1 LRLGPGSVVA
11 GRYRLT
17 RLLGEGGMGDVWE
30 ASNTVTG
37 RAVAIKRLRLSRADV
52 SGVSHARFVREA
64 QAACAVAHPNVVEVL
79 DFVDSVD
86 EPPIIVMELLRGETL
101 AAYVEGGQTL
111 APEAVARLLLPVV
124 SAVGTAHARGI
135 VHRDLKPA
143 NIFLQ
148 EDGDDTKAKVLDF
161 GIAKWVSA
169 LPSDVALLT
178 ETGSTLGTPCYM
190 APEQA
195 LGERVIDHRA
205 DVWAIG
211 VILYECLTGMRPVEG
226 ENAAQIVVRLLRT
239 GIMPIERLVPS
250 LPSELAELVMR
261 MLAREANQRPGSL
274 HEAYRVLSTLTPLC
288 VPEFG
293 EPEVPLAPASGEL
306 GLSAGATEPALATS
320 IRAPTRA
327 PRRLLPAALGGLAVL
342 VAVGLWQRRA
352 PESAV
357 PKAAHAAVAGSSAP
371 SPPMAPTIDPTPVSG
386 PSPAAHAS
394 AAPVPDVALATVALP
409 RQRASVK
416 ASRSRTTVTSA
427 APSAQPPTPS
437 GLPPGA
443 ACERSRDCVSNLCLA
458 FSCR

>member
-37 RAVAIKRLRLSRADV
+37 RAVAIKRLRLSRSDV
-52 SGVSHARFVREA
+52 GGVGRARFVREA

-79 DFVDSVD
+79 DFVDSED
-86 EPPIIVMELLRGETL
+86 EPPILVMELLRGETL
-101 AAYVEGGQTL
+101 AARLDGGQAL
-111 APEAVARLLLPVV
+111 APEVVARLLLPVV

-148 EDGDDTKAKVLDF
+148 GEGDDTEVKVLDF

-169 LPSDVALLT
+169 LPTDGALLT

-226 ENAAQIVVRLLRT
+226 ENAARIVVRLLRT
-239 GIMPIERLVPS
+239 GIMPIERVVPS
-250 LPSELAELVMR
+250 LPTALAELVMR

-274 HEAYRVLSTLTPLC
+274 REAYEVLSTLTPLR
-288 VPEFG
+288 VPDFG
-293 EPEVPLAPASGEL
+293 EPQVALAPSSGEL
-306 GLSAGATEPALATS
+306 GPSTGATVPGLATS
-320 IRAPTRA
+320 LRTRARA
-327 PRRLLPAALGGLAVL
+327 PRRLAPIVLGGLGL
-342 VAVGLWQRRA
+342 LLAVGLWQRRA
-352 PESAV
+352 TESGI
-357 PKAAHAAVAGSSAP
+357 PKVAHAADIGSKL
-371 SPPMAPTIDPTPVSG
+371 PTPPIPPPSDPAPASV
-386 PSPAAHAS
+386 PSPALNVVP
-394 AAPVPDVALATVALP
+394 APALPLATTVAP
-409 RQRASVK
+409 REHQAVK
-416 ASRSRTTVTSA
+416 AQRTRTTALSA
-427 APSAQPPTPS
+427 APSAPAPAST
-437 GLPPGA
+437 GLPAGA
-443 ACERSRDCVSNLCLA
+443 ACERSRDCESKLCLA